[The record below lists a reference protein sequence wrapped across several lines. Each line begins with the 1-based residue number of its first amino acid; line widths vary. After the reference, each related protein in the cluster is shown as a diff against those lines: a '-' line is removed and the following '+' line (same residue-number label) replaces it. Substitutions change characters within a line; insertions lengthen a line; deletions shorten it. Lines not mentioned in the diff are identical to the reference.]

1 MGKRN
6 RNCEPSAAKFAVQL
20 NAEPLEK
27 LHSAL
32 LRQLGVAFLCFFFCS
47 ILCFLSAAAAVP
59 LVCAFNHYLLAI

>member
-27 LHSAL
+27 L
-32 LRQLGVAFLCFFFCS
+32 RCTVLGHD
-47 ILCFLSAAAAVP
+47 
-59 LVCAFNHYLLAI
+59 N